1 MHSVDHPT
9 PPSSLRCRAP
19 NLGVWLPCGGMWL
32 SSKDRVIPKVNSVC
46 SSAVLPPAELG
57 RETMAWVDFPWKP
70 SGPREITEDFSARKL
85 SPPRLDYGAADGIQ
99 VWAHVLRSKPGLQE
113 CPHQPDVNIPGSKVL
128 TLALLGTGF
137 PKACAYRLS
146 FPHWPLSTWALC
158 KLGCQAPGESPFHH
172 LGLKDY
178 NHTQARVRTT

>member
-1 MHSVDHPT
+1 MCMEICIHVNAHMHSVDHPT

-19 NLGVWLPCGGMWL
+19 NLGVQLPCGGMWL

-46 SSAVLPPAELG
+46 STAVLPPAELG

-85 SPPRLDYGAADGIQ
+85 SPPRLDYGAADGNQ

-113 CPHQPDVNIPGSKVL
+113 CPHQPDVNNPRQQGPYTGSVGDRLPKGLCIQALVS
-128 TLALLGTGF
+128 TLASLYVGPLQ
-137 PKACAYRLS
+137 AWLS
-146 FPHWPLSTWALC
+146 GPW
-158 KLGCQAPGESPFHH
+158 
-172 LGLKDY
+172 
-178 NHTQARVRTT
+178 